1 MQRSAQTMNR
11 RLLFDYLLPALLLST
26 LLAAGWLGERI
37 NHESQMTAVRAE
49 VQHELNRV
57 RDRLAGNLNSDIQLV
72 KGLISLITIEPG
84 IDQKRFEKAAQPL
97 LAGRTQLRNIA
108 AAPDMIIRLMY
119 PLAGNEKAV
128 GIDYRKIPAQF
139 AAAEKARVERQIILA
154 GPLTLQQGG
163 IGLIAR
169 IPVFLPDQRE
179 GEDFWGLV
187 SAVIN
192 VDKLYEQSGLH
203 DPLLNI
209 EIALRGKDASGPSG
223 DLFFGTAAVFA
234 NKPVLSEI
242 TLPFGSWQIA
252 ATPKGGWPTEAGNRW
267 IFRALF
273 ALVAGLILG
282 AYFIMARAL
291 RTAST
296 AQQVAETAMGELQDH
311 RLNLEHQI
319 EKRTHELAL
328 AKEAAETANIAK
340 SAFIANMSHEIRT
353 PLNAITGMAH
363 LIRRA
368 GLDAEQQTRMGKL
381 ETASNHLL
389 EIINAILDLS
399 KIEAGKFV
407 LEHTE
412 IRLQTLLDNVISML
426 QSRAQEKGLRLLID
440 NRMPDQVFQGDP
452 TRLRQA
458 LLNYLGNAIKFSS
471 SGNITLRALPE
482 QTEAASVLVRFEVED
497 QGVGIDA
504 ETQEK
509 LFAPF
514 QQADNSITRKFGGTG
529 LGLAITRKL
538 ATLMGG
544 DSGCNSLP
552 SAGSVFWFTARLEIS
567 TRPAVSNKS
576 RPDMQAEALLR
587 KTCKGCHILLVEDE
601 PINREIVSIML
612 EEAGLTV
619 DQAENGR
626 AAVSLANLYPYDLIL
641 MDMQMPEMD
650 GLEATRILRGQAE
663 GNQVIIIALTANAFA
678 EDREKCFAA
687 GMNDFISKPIEP
699 DTLYNTLLKHLAPQN

>member
-1 MQRSAQTMNR
+1 M
-11 RLLFDYLLPALLLST
+11 L
-26 LLAAGWLGERI
+26 
-37 NHESQMTAVRAE
+37 
-49 VQHELNRV
+49 
-57 RDRLAGNLNSDIQLV
+57 
-72 KGLISLITIEPG
+72 
-84 IDQKRFEKAAQPL
+84 
-97 LAGRTQLRNIA
+97 
-108 AAPDMIIRLMY
+108 
-119 PLAGNEKAV
+119 
-128 GIDYRKIPAQF
+128 
-139 AAAEKARVERQIILA
+139 
-154 GPLTLQQGG
+154 
-163 IGLIAR
+163 AR
-169 IPVFLPDQRE
+169 IA
-179 GEDFWGLV
+179 GMV
-187 SAVIN
+187 SERV
-192 VDKLYEQSGLH
+192 H
-203 DPLLNI
+203 
-209 EIALRGKDASGPSG
+209 
-223 DLFFGTAAVFA
+223 
-234 NKPVLSEI
+234 
-242 TLPFGSWQIA
+242 
-252 ATPKGGWPTEAGNRW
+252 
-267 IFRALF
+267 
-273 ALVAGLILG
+273 
-282 AYFIMARAL
+282 
-291 RTAST
+291 
-296 AQQVAETAMGELQDH
+296 
-311 RLNLEHQI
+311 
-319 EKRTHELAL
+319 
-328 AKEAAETANIAK
+328 
-340 SAFIANMSHEIRT
+340 
-353 PLNAITGMAH
+353 
-363 LIRRA
+363 
-368 GLDAEQQTRMGKL
+368 
-381 ETASNHLL
+381 
-389 EIINAILDLS
+389 
-399 KIEAGKFV
+399 
-407 LEHTE
+407 
-412 IRLQTLLDNVISML
+412 
-426 QSRAQEKGLRLLID
+426 EKGLEFVIDAAPHLGTVSGDVVRLS
-440 NRMPDQVFQGDP
+440 
-452 TRLRQA
+452 QA

-471 SGNITLRALPE
+471 SGNITLRVMPV
-482 QTEAASVLVRFEVED
+482 QTEAASFLVRFEVED

-612 EEAGLTV
+612 EEAGLIV